1 MQGEYQAMC
10 QRVARLHRAG
20 LKATGPRIVILAALE
35 QDSTHPTAEHL
46 YDTLRRDHPSLS
58 LSTVYHTLD
67 AFIRTGLWRRVSGLG
82 DRLRVDGT
90 PQDHD
95 HAVCRLCGAICDVDR
110 EQGQLPTPRGHVAD
124 GLMVTGIRFGYEGI
138 CASCQEAPGRVEER
152 GRAGRCQAGAVWA
165 GLTP

>member
-1 MQGEYQAMC
+1 MS

-20 LKATGPRIVILAALE
+20 LKATGPRMVILAALE
-35 QDSTHPTAEHL
+35 QDHTHPTAEHL

-67 AFIRTGLWRRVSGLG
+67 VFIRTGLCRRVSGPG

-95 HAVCRLCGAICDVDR
+95 HAVCRLCGAIVDVARD
-110 EQGQLPTPRGHVAD
+110 QVPLPIPPTPVAH
-124 GLMVTGIRFGYEGI
+124 GLMVTGIRLAYEVL
-138 CASCQEAPGRVEER
+138 CHACRETPGR
-152 GRAGRCQAGAVWA
+152 GG
-165 GLTP
+165 

>member
-1 MQGEYQAMC
+1 MS

-20 LKATGPRIVILAALE
+20 LKATGPRMVILAALE
-35 QDSTHPTAEHL
+35 QDHTHPTAEHL

-67 AFIRTGLWRRVSGLG
+67 VFIRTGLCRRVSGPG

-95 HAVCRLCGAICDVDR
+95 HAVCRLCGAIFDVARD
-110 EQGQLPTPRGHVAD
+110 QVPLPIPPTNVSN
-124 GLMVTGIRFGYEGI
+124 GLMVTGIRFEYEVI
-138 CASCQEAPGRVEER
+138 CRACQEAPSRV
-152 GRAGRCQAGAVWA
+152 G
-165 GLTP
+165 